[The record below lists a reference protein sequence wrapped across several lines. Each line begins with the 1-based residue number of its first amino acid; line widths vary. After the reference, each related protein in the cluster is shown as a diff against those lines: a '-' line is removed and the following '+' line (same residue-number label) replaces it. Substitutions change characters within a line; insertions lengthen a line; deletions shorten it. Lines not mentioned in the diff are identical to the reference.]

1 MWKYKHATQAYEFN
15 YSVTAATEQIT
26 QDNQSDIQHL
36 QMFTG
41 FTWEAC
47 TMVNTATPKKRKKS
61 IIRND
66 IAPIWWDTAWFIHA
80 PREEGAKGSVKTP
93 AYRKSFSIRNFP
105 VPPKIYIYIC
115 LEMAKSE
122 RLISH
127 ILVRVTPPV
136 INIAETSRT
145 RNAKNSHLFFCIR
158 HKYATLFYRE
168 VNTVEKYL
176 RYESSVQVKP
186 CKFKCQGPPK
196 ESSGRVHM

>member
-1 MWKYKHATQAYEFN
+1 MMR
-15 YSVTAATEQIT
+15 YSMVYPCSQRRGSQRISQNSCIPQIIL
-26 QDNQSDIQHL
+26 NQKL
-36 QMFTG
+36 
-41 FTWEAC
+41 
-47 TMVNTATPKKRKKS
+47 
-61 IIRND
+61 
-66 IAPIWWDTAWFIHA
+66 
-80 PREEGAKGSVKTP
+80 PRPTK
-93 AYRKSFSIRNFP
+93 N
-105 VPPKIYIYIC
+105 IYIYIC

>member
-1 MWKYKHATQAYEFN
+1 
-15 YSVTAATEQIT
+15 
-26 QDNQSDIQHL
+26 
-36 QMFTG
+36 
-41 FTWEAC
+41 
-47 TMVNTATPKKRKKS
+47 
-61 IIRND
+61 
-66 IAPIWWDTAWFIHA
+66 
-80 PREEGAKGSVKTP
+80 
-93 AYRKSFSIRNFP
+93 
-105 VPPKIYIYIC
+105 
-115 LEMAKSE
+115 MAKSE